1 MIASKPSKNIFF
13 FCKSQC
19 PSIYLLNKSH
29 DHTVEIVFFQT
40 LVKLVVLVNSKGAVF
55 GELLKKKCQ
64 KLVSNGC
71 ISQLYVANVPGLFM
85 FRTFLQV
92 LCRNEEH
99 THTHTHTPMY
109 ISMSIYMYLEVLCRN
124 VDLADVWKGF
134 DARLKLIKVEA
145 T

>member
-99 THTHTHTPMY
+99 THTHTHTHLCTY
-109 ISMSIYMYLEVLCRN
+109 LCQSICTWKSSVVMWILLMFGRALMP
-124 VDLADVWKGF
+124 DLNS
-134 DARLKLIKVEA
+134 
-145 T
+145 